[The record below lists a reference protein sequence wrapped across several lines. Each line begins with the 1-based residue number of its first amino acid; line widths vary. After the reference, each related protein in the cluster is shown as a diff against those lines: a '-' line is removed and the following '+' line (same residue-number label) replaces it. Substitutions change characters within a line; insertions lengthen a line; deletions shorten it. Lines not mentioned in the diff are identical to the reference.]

1 MDQQTGASLVS
12 TIIPLIAP
20 IMSIIAAV
28 ASLYTAFNV
37 KKIEREKSK
46 LKKAEII
53 FSMQV
58 EALREFNKIYYSFVP
73 NNLSETHDWFN
84 FKKEEWIDIRSKV
97 SKFQENYTFLFND
110 EKIIY
115 LLEEIMRKLVFVTN
129 EDTYQAIKR
138 SSKELDKYLDIYA
151 LIAYINKLIK
161 EYVENELKKE

>member
-12 TIIPLIAP
+12 TIMPLIAP

-37 KKIEREKSK
+37 KKIEQEKSK

-58 EALREFNKIYYSFVP
+58 DALREFNKIYYSFAP
-73 NNLSETHDWFN
+73 NNLDETHDWFN

-97 SKFQENYTFLFND
+97 SKFQENYIFLFND

-115 LLEEIMRKLVFVTN
+115 LLEDTMDKLAFVTN
-129 EDTYQAIKR
+129 EYTYQAIKR
-138 SSKELDKYLDIYA
+138 SSKERDKYLDIYG
-151 LIAYINKLIK
+151 LIGYTNKLIK
-161 EYVENELKKE
+161 EYVENELKK

>member
-1 MDQQTGASLVS
+1 MDQQTGASLAS
-12 TIIPLIAP
+12 IIIPLIAP

-46 LKKAEII
+46 LKKVEIL

-58 EALREFNKIYYSFVP
+58 EALREFNKIYYSFAP
-73 NNLSETHDWFN
+73 NNLDETHDWYN

-97 SKFQENYTFLFND
+97 SKFQENYIFLFND

-115 LLEEIMRKLVFVTN
+115 LLEDIMKELSFVTD
-129 EDTYQAIKR
+129 EHAYQKLKI
-138 SSKELDKYLDIYA
+138 SSKEIDKYLDIYTPIS
-151 LIAYINKLIK
+151 LTNSLIK
-161 EYVENELKKE
+161 KYVENELKK

>member
-12 TIIPLIAP
+12 TIMPLIAP

-37 KKIEREKSK
+37 KKIEQEKSK

-58 EALREFNKIYYSFVP
+58 DALREFNKIYYSFAP
-73 NNLSETHDWFN
+73 NNLDETHDWFN

-97 SKFQENYTFLFND
+97 SKFQENYIFLFND

-115 LLEEIMRKLVFVTN
+115 LLEDTMDKLAFVTN
-129 EDTYQAIKR
+129 EYTYQAIKR
-138 SSKELDKYLDIYA
+138 ASKERDKYLDIYG
-151 LIAYINKLIK
+151 LIGYTNKLIK
-161 EYVENELKKE
+161 EYVENELKK